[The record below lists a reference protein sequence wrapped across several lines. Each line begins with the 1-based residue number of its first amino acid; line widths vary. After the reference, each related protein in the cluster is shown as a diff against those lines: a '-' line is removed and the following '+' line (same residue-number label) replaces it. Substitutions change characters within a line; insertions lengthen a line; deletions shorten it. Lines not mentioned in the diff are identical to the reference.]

1 MSETVKGSGATASE
15 PVGKPADP
23 ERPGLGKRLVDQV
36 VYGAD
41 WVVTLLAI
49 LLALFFGAILII
61 LSDESVRGT
70 FSYFFSSPGDA
81 ISASWDAVST
91 GYTALFKGSIW
102 DPSHSWNV
110 GSAIAPFSET
120 LTEAVPLIFG
130 GLAVGLAFRAGLFN
144 IGGQG
149 QLIMGAIVATWVG
162 FTVTG
167 PTFLA
172 MILAVIGGIAGGAAW
187 GAIVGLLKAKT
198 GAHEVI
204 VTIMLNYTALY
215 FLAYLIGT
223 DTFRDPDRQEPL
235 SKSVSEASK
244 LPKLLTWLTDGG
256 SLRLNFAL
264 VIAAVA
270 VAFVWWLLNRS
281 TLGFELRAVGSNAS
295 AARTAGMSVAKSQ
308 IMAMLISG
316 GLMGIVGAS
325 QVLGTAN
332 ANNALTPD
340 IDAGLGFA
348 AITVALLGRA
358 SPIGTVF
365 AAILFGALQAG
376 GRSMQS
382 EAGISIEI
390 VTVIQ
395 ALIVLFVAAPPLVRG
410 IFRLKGSGSGDAAL
424 ASKGWNG

>member
-1 MSETVKGSGATASE
+1 MSETVQKTSGATAS
-15 PVGKPADP
+15 DP
-23 ERPGLGKRLVDQV
+23 RRGLGKRLYDTLNR
-36 VYGAD
+36 GD
-41 WVVTLLAI
+41 FVVTVLAI
-49 LLALFFGAILII
+49 VLALFFGAILII
-61 LSDESVRGT
+61 LSDETVRAT
-70 FSYFFSSPGDA
+70 YSYFFSAPGDA
-81 ISASWDAVST
+81 ISASWDAVAN
-91 GYTALFKGSIW
+91 GYTALFKGAIW
-102 DPSHSWNV
+102 DPDSSWNV
-110 GSAIAPFSET
+110 ATAIGPFSET
-120 LTEAVPLIFG
+120 LTEAVPLVFG
-130 GLAVGLAFRAGLFN
+130 GLAVGIAFRAGLFN

-167 PTFLA
+167 PTFVA
-172 MILAVIGGIAGGAAW
+172 MLLAVIGGIVGGALW
-187 GAIVGLLKAKT
+187 GGIAGLLKAKT

-223 DTFRDPDRQEPL
+223 DTFKDPERQEPL
-235 SKSVSEASK
+235 SKSVSEAAK
-244 LPKLLTWLTDGG
+244 LPKLLTWLTDGN
-256 SLRLNFAL
+256 SLRLNFAI

-270 VAFVWWLLNRS
+270 VMFAWWLLNRA
-281 TLGFELRAVGSNAS
+281 TLGFELRAVGANSS
-295 AARTAGMSVAKSQ
+295 AARTAGMSVGKSQ
-308 IMAMLISG
+308 IVAMLISG
-316 GLMGIVGAS
+316 GLMGIVGGA

-376 GRSMQS
+376 GRAMQS
-382 EAGISIEI
+382 TAGISIEI

-410 IFRLKGSGSGDAAL
+410 IFRLKGSGSGEAAL